1 MASVKD
7 DQYQRWFSWFSR
19 VERTRFRLHL
29 EVAWFGL
36 IWQLAYHKHHALL
49 WENMIIQHVLIV
61 SSTCPGFLLLQ
72 PSVGV
77 QQRDLCTQA
86 AAGKQCPWPHN
97 HPLSPGFG
105 SYIHSAF
112 HGILILS
119 YLTPFTLPEL
129 LDLSYN
135 VSKCHKPHPKN
146 TNLHRTG
153 CMPSLKVVLHNF
165 LTSPEHRPQP
175 NIANLYEFK
184 CVHIKAFG
192 TTASLAIVGHGTVAW
207 NCPANAPGK
216 LEVTLQATFASRT
229 SLRGWSSES

>member
-1 MASVKD
+1 
-7 DQYQRWFSWFSR
+7 
-19 VERTRFRLHL
+19 
-29 EVAWFGL
+29 
-36 IWQLAYHKHHALL
+36 
-49 WENMIIQHVLIV
+49 MIIQHVLIV
-61 SSTCPGFLLLQ
+61 SSTCPGVLLLQ

-86 AAGKQCPWPHN
+86 AAGKQCPWPNN

-135 VSKCHKPHPKN
+135 VSKCHIPHPKN
-146 TNLHRTG
+146 TDLHRTG
-153 CMPSLKVVLHNF
+153 CMLSLKVVLHNF

-175 NIANLYEFK
+175 NIAKLYEFK
-184 CVHIKAFG
+184 CCYSRPWHCSLKLSCKRPRKARSD
-192 TTASLAIVGHGTVAW
+192 TASNICIQDLATRLEF
-207 NCPANAPGK
+207 GK
-216 LEVTLQATFASRT
+216 LVTIHYPCRNSECVGTNNIDMLKPQMHCSTMQIPLNIQKHNARQHKNSQNMSRLASLL
-229 SLRGWSSES
+229 SD